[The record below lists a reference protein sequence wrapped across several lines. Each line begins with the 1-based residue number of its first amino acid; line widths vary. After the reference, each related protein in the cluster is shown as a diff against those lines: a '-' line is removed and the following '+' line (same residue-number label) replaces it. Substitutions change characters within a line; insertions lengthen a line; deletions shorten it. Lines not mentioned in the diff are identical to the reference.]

1 MKIATNKTFHNIH
14 ALLLLTMMAK
24 WFDEWQQTTLNR
36 SNEAYYGFDQFA
48 KTKLDQFAS
57 ENQKV

>member
-14 ALLLLTMMAK
+14 ALLLLTMMVK
-24 WFDEWQQTTLNR
+24 WFDEWQQTTSDR

-48 KTKLDQFAS
+48 KTKLNEFT
-57 ENQKV
+57 N